1 MIQPVQGPVNPF
13 ASKTQEVRR
22 NVWTGHV
29 EENMFSEHD
38 FRTQQQSYAAF
49 GFAKDPSVLSVA
61 DNGQTGSGKK
71 GTGFVGDVDK
81 AKEMDGT
88 LLLGP
93 LWFGFLYL
101 R

>member
-1 MIQPVQGPVNPF
+1 
-13 ASKTQEVRR
+13 
-22 NVWTGHV
+22 
-29 EENMFSEHD
+29 MFSEHD

-49 GFAKDPSVLSVA
+49 GFAKDPSVLSVD